1 MCFTVG
7 RSEVKVHHTSFGK
20 KRANKNVFDK
30 AEQNG
35 RQEMRTMAEEEPL
48 TLKTVTFF
56 IDFILTLINTDL
68 RLFWLFFV
76 VLV

>member
-1 MCFTVG
+1 
-7 RSEVKVHHTSFGK
+7 
-20 KRANKNVFDK
+20 
-30 AEQNG
+30 
-35 RQEMRTMAEEEPL
+35 MAEEEPL